1 MREGEPLPLRF
12 MSLCRGE
19 HCSPVAFAERP
30 YEGAGNALLPSV
42 ILCPASFAIFFSARH
57 VFSKNV
63 LQNKEKCA
71 IIYQL
76 RYPYPFVALIF
87 GYHHTLERK
96 KSL

>member
-1 MREGEPLPLRF
+1 MREGETPPFFRVMGGVDGLH
-12 MSLCRGE
+12 E
-19 HCSPVAFAERP
+19 
-30 YEGAGNALLPSV
+30 N
-42 ILCPASFAIFFSARH
+42 FSARH